1 MTTKKYYGILLPPV
15 ITLCLIGFFF
25 MFFGIFPF
33 GNKTVS
39 WCDMNQQTIPL
50 LMDLKDILE
59 GKSSIFYS
67 TGNAGGMNFWGVFL
81 FFIASPFYL
90 LVIFIEKS
98 HLIYFVNILFAVK
111 LTVSSITAAIY
122 FKYSHKKLKTGY
134 VVILSVMYALCGYGI
149 MYYQTLVWLDIMYL
163 FPLLVMSIEKMCTQN
178 KCIVQ
183 FFLLW

>member
-59 GKSSIFYS
+59 GKSSIF
-67 TGNAGGMNFWGVFL
+67 
-81 FFIASPFYL
+81 
-90 LVIFIEKS
+90 
-98 HLIYFVNILFAVK
+98 
-111 LTVSSITAAIY
+111 TVRE
-122 FKYSHKKLKTGY
+122 
-134 VVILSVMYALCGYGI
+134 M
-149 MYYQTLVWLDIMYL
+149 
-163 FPLLVMSIEKMCTQN
+163 PEE
-178 KCIVQ
+178 
-183 FFLLW
+183 